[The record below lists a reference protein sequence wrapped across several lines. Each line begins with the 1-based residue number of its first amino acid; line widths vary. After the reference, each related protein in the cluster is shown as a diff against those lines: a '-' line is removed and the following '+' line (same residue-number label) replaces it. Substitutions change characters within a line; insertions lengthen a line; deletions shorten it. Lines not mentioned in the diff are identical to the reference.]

1 MLPPM
6 VIAMKSLQRFG
17 QLLIT
22 ALLVTILSLI
32 GGCAPKVLVPP
43 DLPPEQRAHIRGT
56 FGGSIFAGAHI
67 VAVDGEMLSSA
78 NAAYILPGTHTV
90 KLQYNRPGGG
100 SIGPVELQFE
110 AESGHEYI
118 AKWHYSWSKSTY
130 YFSVEDAHTGN
141 VVVSGGETP
150 P

>member
-1 MLPPM
+1 M
-6 VIAMKSLQRFG
+6 VIAIKSLRLNE

-22 ALLVTILSLI
+22 ALLVTLLSLI

-56 FGGSIFAGAHI
+56 VGGSVFAGAHI

-100 SIGPVELQFE
+100 SIGPVELQFT

-118 AKWHYSWSKSTY
+118 AKWHWSWSKSY
-130 YFSVEDAHTGN
+130 YFFSVEDAQTGN
-141 VVVSGGETP
+141 VVVCGGETP

>member
-6 VIAMKSLQRFG
+6 VIAMKSLWLNG

-67 VAVDGEMLSSA
+67 VAVDGEMLASA

-118 AKWHYSWSKSTY
+118 AKWHYSWSKSIY
-130 YFSVEDAHTGN
+130 YFSVEDAQTGN

>member
-1 MLPPM
+1 M
-6 VIAMKSLQRFG
+6 
-17 QLLIT
+17 
-22 ALLVTILSLI
+22 
-32 GGCAPKVLVPP
+32 LVPP

-118 AKWHYSWSKSTY
+118 AKWHYSWSKSIY
-130 YFSVEDAHTGN
+130 YFSVEDAQTGN